1 MDLVASCLVP
11 KVQVL
16 LVVVAVDGGQSVGVA
31 LASVHGVL
39 PQVLLLAAVLQEK

>member
-1 MDLVASCLVP
+1 MNFVALSIIPEAHLCLA
-11 KVQVL
+11 
-16 LVVVAVDGGQSVGVA
+16 VVAVNGGQSVGVA